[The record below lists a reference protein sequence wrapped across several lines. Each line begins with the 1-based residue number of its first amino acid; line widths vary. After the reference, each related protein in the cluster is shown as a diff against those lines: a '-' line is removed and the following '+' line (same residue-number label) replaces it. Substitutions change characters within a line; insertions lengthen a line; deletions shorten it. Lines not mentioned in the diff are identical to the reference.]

1 MCEETTNSFTQN
13 GDSWIVSLS
22 IAKCVSQGQTTQ
34 YDVEL
39 SVTDSVGASSTDS
52 SSIPDPY
59 AQDNS
64 GSDTVVDDSEEEG
77 GLPSLGMFAT
87 ILAMLGAAL
96 LLRKD

>member
-1 MCEETTNSFTQN
+1 MGSEMCIR
-13 GDSWIVSLS
+13 DS
-22 IAKCVSQGQTTQ
+22 
-34 YDVEL
+34 
-39 SVTDSVGASSTDS
+39 
-52 SSIPDPY
+52 
-59 AQDNS
+59 S